1 MLLTVPQE
9 FGYLTEKSVIR
20 ACVDFIIEAGRKG
33 NNILFNF
40 VITSSGNRSLPSS
53 IPVNINYILISTFM
67 SGLSK

>member
-40 VITSSGNRSLPSS
+40 VITSSGSLPSS